1 VTAPDELLA
10 VLRRHPTGVVVVTVN
25 AGGQRVG
32 LTVAT
37 LVSLSL
43 DPPLV
48 GVALARQAAL
58 HELLR
63 EARAFAVSL
72 LAADQHGLAEH
83 FARGV
88 PPIGMWHGIATREG
102 ELGAPLLDGALGW
115 LECRLETELA
125 AGTHTFFVGE
135 VVRAEP
141 GVDGQPLVRRE
152 GRFGEPPGRPL

>member
-1 VTAPDELLA
+1 VVPADALLG
-10 VLRRHPTGVVVVTVN
+10 VLRRHPAGVSVVTVD
-25 AGGQRVG
+25 AQGQRAG

-43 DPPLV
+43 EPPLV
-48 GVALARQAAL
+48 GVAVARQAAL

-72 LAADQHGLAEH
+72 LAADQDWLAEH

-88 PPIGMWHGIATREG
+88 PPIGMWKGIAATDG
-102 ELGAPLLDGALGW
+102 VLGAPLIDGALGW
-115 LECRLETELA
+115 LECRVADEVE

-135 VVRAEP
+135 VVAATEGDE
-141 GVDGQPLVRRE
+141 GVPLVRLGGSFRSA
-152 GRFGEPPGRPL
+152 P

>member
-1 VTAPDELLA
+1 MVPADALLG
-10 VLRRHPTGVVVVTVN
+10 VLRRHPAGVSVVTVD
-25 AGGQRVG
+25 AQGQRVG

-43 DPPLV
+43 EPPLV
-48 GVALARQAAL
+48 GVAVARQAAL

-72 LAADQHGLAEH
+72 LAADQEWLAEH

-88 PPIGMWHGIATREG
+88 PPIGMWKGIAATDG
-102 ELGAPLLDGALGW
+102 VLGAPLLDGALGW
-115 LECRLETELA
+115 LECRVADEVE

-135 VVRAEP
+135 VVAATEGDE
-141 GVDGQPLVRRE
+141 GVPLVRLGGSFRSA
-152 GRFGEPPGRPL
+152 P

>member
-1 VTAPDELLA
+1 MVPADALLG
-10 VLRRHPTGVVVVTVN
+10 VLRRHPAGVSVVTVD
-25 AGGQRVG
+25 AQGQRVG

-43 DPPLV
+43 EPPLV
-48 GVALARQAAL
+48 GVAVARQAAL

-72 LAADQHGLAEH
+72 LAADQEWLAEH

-88 PPIGMWHGIATREG
+88 PPIGMWKGIAATDG
-102 ELGAPLLDGALGW
+102 VLGAPLIDGALGW
-115 LECRLETELA
+115 LECRVADEVE

-135 VVRAEP
+135 VVAATEGDE
-141 GVDGQPLVRRE
+141 GVPLVRLGGSFRSA
-152 GRFGEPPGRPL
+152 P